1 MAADVPPPFSLRSD
15 NIVATL
21 PVRILIGGSG
31 NRKVALSERNYVTR
45 AHDHN
50 LRANQTKCKKE
61 LLMCTYLAYKTE
73 STILDQKLQAMRG

>member
-1 MAADVPPPFSLRSD
+1 MELNGGAIVLSFPLFFDGTRGAPFSLAADVPPPFSLRSD

-50 LRANQTKCKKE
+50 FARQPNE
-61 LLMCTYLAYKTE
+61 M
-73 STILDQKLQAMRG
+73 